1 MQTII
6 TQPAQVVHQ
15 VPAQD
20 RQRRTDRLAR
30 ATVGQLETALAFLS
44 MIDPDAFDIAFTA
57 VPDPAEPDE
66 DTEAEPLCT
75 ACGAPAGI
83 FPDLGPGW
91 QHYRGDDTATGRH
104 QVYEP
109 GHAPEVAW
117 YDPDDMPDDF

>member
-6 TQPAQVVHQ
+6 AQPAQVVHQ
-15 VPAQD
+15 VPAGD
-20 RQRRTDRLAR
+20 RQRRTDRLTR
-30 ATVGQLETALAFLS
+30 ADVGQMQSALAFLS

-57 VPDPAEPDE
+57 VPEPDE
-66 DTEAEPLCT
+66 DGGAEPLCT
-75 ACGAPAGI
+75 VCGAPVAI

-91 QHYRGDDTATGRH
+91 RHYRGEGAATGRH
-104 QVYEP
+104 EVYDP

>member
-6 TQPAQVVHQ
+6 THAAQVVHQ
-15 VPAQD
+15 VPAED

-30 ATVGQLETALAFLS
+30 ADVGQMETALAFLS

-57 VPDPAEPDE
+57 VPHPADE
-66 DTEAEPLCT
+66 DGEAEPLCT

-91 QHYRGDDTATGRH
+91 QHYRGDGAATGRH
-104 QVYEP
+104 EVYEP
-109 GHAPEVAW
+109 GHGPEVAW